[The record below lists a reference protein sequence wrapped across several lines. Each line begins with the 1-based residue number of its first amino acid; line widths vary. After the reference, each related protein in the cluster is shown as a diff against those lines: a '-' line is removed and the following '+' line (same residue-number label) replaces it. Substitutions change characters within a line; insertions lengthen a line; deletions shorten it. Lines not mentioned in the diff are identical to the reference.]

1 MNAQE
6 VIKSSTKKIMDPIK
20 KIFPFNPSIHQ
31 QLLQQEREKIKGFKA
46 KMDLNRGFADKMAD
60 FLTNLFGS
68 VWFLVLNAIWFAG
81 WMLVNT
87 GLIPGIKA
95 FDPFPYGLLTM
106 VVSLEAIFL
115 AIIVLISQNRAA
127 KIADLRE
134 EIDLQL
140 NVKAKQEITRMLIML
155 DEIHD
160 HLGLPSD
167 DDAELIMM
175 KQKTDLDA
183 MEKELAQEMG
193 DGPKKSR

>member
-1 MNAQE
+1 M
-6 VIKSSTKKIMDPIK
+6 TFRKKVAK
-20 KIFPFNPSIHQ
+20 FNPEIHQ
-31 QLLQQEREKIKGFKA
+31 KLISEQREKIKSFKA
-46 KMDLNRGFADKMAD
+46 KMDLQRGVSDKLADTM
-60 FLTNLFGS
+60 TSLFGS
-68 VWFLVLNAIWFAG
+68 VWFLIFNAVWFGG
-81 WMLVNT
+81 WMLANT

-140 NVKAKQEITRMLIML
+140 NVRAEQEITKLLIIV

-160 HLGLPSD
+160 HLGLDPE

-175 KQKTDLDA
+175 KQRTDLDA
-183 MEKELAQEMG
+183 IEKELAQELG
-193 DGPKKSR
+193 DDKV